1 MNTKLNIN
9 RNNINLW
16 LKKIVLCIFSLFC
29 LGIASAFT
37 MKAELGADPITVF
50 YEGLSETLR
59 INVGLMVN
67 IINITLMLCVFF
79 VNKKYISIGT
89 LLYVVILGRFVN
101 IGVFMYDLMNISG
114 DFLPRFIVSIIGCFI
129 AFIGLGVYMTIDI
142 GIDPWTALAKIV
154 SEKSNKS
161 FRLTKTVLDLITLII
176 GMIFGGKFGIITIFC
191 ALVGGPIMQ
200 KTAEIIDKLLK
211 NVLKLES
218 KN

>member
-142 GIDPWTALAKIV
+142 GIDP
-154 SEKSNKS
+154 
-161 FRLTKTVLDLITLII
+161 
-176 GMIFGGKFGIITIFC
+176 
-191 ALVGGPIMQ
+191 
-200 KTAEIIDKLLK
+200 
-211 NVLKLES
+211 
-218 KN
+218 